1 MSNGGEGDQARTKE
15 QIEADLEATR
25 EHLSETVDALGHKLD
40 VKSRSREKVAEVRR
54 DHGREL
60 AVGAG
65 VAVIVALL
73 LVARRRRRR

>member
-1 MSNGGEGDQARTKE
+1 MSTGGGGDQARSKE

-40 VKSRSREKVAEVRR
+40 VKSRSREKIADVRR
-54 DHGREL
+54 DHGRDL

-65 VAVIVALL
+65 VMVVVVVL
-73 LVARRRRRR
+73 LVVRRHRRR